1 MIEAESGHRKVDR
14 AAGGSLDDQN
24 LIARFNRGGKDAF
37 GALVGRYEGVVR
49 AVLYRLVGNV
59 DDAEDL
65 AQETFIRV
73 HGHLGKFRGDASL
86 KTWILRI
93 ASNLARDFH
102 RNRKRQ
108 PATQPLD
115 KRSMDGALA
124 APSAAPGERLTLQE
138 KTRALA
144 TAIESLPYKQR
155 AALVMKIIADMNYRE
170 IAAVLGSTPNSVKAN
185 AHLARRKLIALL
197 GEEI

>member
-1 MIEAESGHRKVDR
+1 LIQAEPDKRTDDQAAES
-14 AAGGSLDDQN
+14 SLDDLS
-24 LIARFNRGGKDAF
+24 LIARFSKGEQDPF
-37 GALVGRYEGVVR
+37 GLLVGRYEGVVR

-102 RNRKRQ
+102 RKRKRR
-108 PATQPLD
+108 PATLPFD
-115 KRSMDGALA
+115 KTAMQGALT
-124 APSAAPGERLTLQE
+124 APSAAPGERLSLQE
-138 KTRALA
+138 KTCALA

-155 AALVMKIIADMNYRE
+155 AALVMKVIGDMDYGE
-170 IAAVLGSTPNSVKAN
+170 IAAVLGSTRNSVKAN

-197 GEEI
+197 GERI

>member
-1 MIEAESGHRKVDR
+1 MIQAEPDKRTDDQAAES
-14 AAGGSLDDQN
+14 SLDDLS
-24 LIARFNRGGKDAF
+24 LIARFSKGEQDPF
-37 GALVGRYEGVVR
+37 GLLVGRYEGVVR

-93 ASNLARDFH
+93 AANLARDFH
-102 RNRKRQ
+102 RKRKRR
-108 PATQPLD
+108 PATLPFD
-115 KRSMDGALA
+115 KTAMQGALT
-124 APSAAPGERLTLQE
+124 APSAAPGERLSLQE
-138 KTRALA
+138 KTCALA

-155 AALVMKIIADMNYRE
+155 AALVMKVIGDMDYGE
-170 IAAVLGSTPNSVKAN
+170 IAAVLGSTRNSVKAN

-197 GEEI
+197 GERI

>member
-1 MIEAESGHRKVDR
+1 MIQAEPDKRTDDQAAES
-14 AAGGSLDDQN
+14 SLDDLS
-24 LIARFNRGGKDAF
+24 LIARFSKGEQDPF
-37 GALVGRYEGVVR
+37 GLLVGRYEGVVR

-102 RNRKRQ
+102 RKRKRR
-108 PATQPLD
+108 PATLPFD
-115 KRSMDGALA
+115 KTAMQGALT
-124 APSAAPGERLTLQE
+124 APSAAPGERLSLQE
-138 KTRALA
+138 KTCALA

-155 AALVMKIIADMNYRE
+155 AALVMKVIGDMDYGE
-170 IAAVLGSTPNSVKAN
+170 IAAVLGSTRNSVKAN

-197 GEEI
+197 GERI